1 MKIKIEDN
9 KTVIILMTWSC
20 LVIMSQKKKN
30 LGIKKKQIYLGHRT
44 LALGKGE
51 AITRFEQ
58 CGSEKTE

>member
-20 LVIMSQKKKN
+20 LMIMSQKN
-30 LGIKKKQIYLGHRT
+30 LGIKKQIYLGHRT

-51 AITRFEQ
+51 AVTRFEQ